1 MISRH
6 FFVCNKAVR
15 NCRNNQCMRYF
26 ESQMGAGKDGIV
38 LYEISEGQE

>member
-15 NCRNNQCMRYF
+15 NYRNNQCMRCF
-26 ESQMGAGKDGIV
+26 ESQMGEGKDGIV